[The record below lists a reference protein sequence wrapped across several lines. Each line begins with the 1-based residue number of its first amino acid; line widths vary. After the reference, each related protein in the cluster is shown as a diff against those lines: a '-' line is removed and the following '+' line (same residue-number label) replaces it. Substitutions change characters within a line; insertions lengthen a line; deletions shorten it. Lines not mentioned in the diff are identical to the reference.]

1 LVGHTGKKRAGCI
14 SPIGMGS
21 LIQNQ
26 HWLAACGACGEVI
39 RSKDWSRHPL
49 GPLDK
54 WPAPLQTSVNTILA
68 CSFPLIILWGTDLLQ
83 IYNDSYAEIM
93 GPRHPQGMGQK
104 TSECW
109 PEAWDFN
116 RLVYERVFRG
126 ETVDYKNQLLPLLRD
141 GVLEDYYFDLC
152 YSPLRS
158 WGQEIVGVLVTVFDV
173 TERYNATNE
182 LRRSNRRLNALI
194 AATCNST
201 FRMSPDWKEMWQLDG
216 GGFLKSSEKTT
227 NWLEDYIHPED
238 QLTVMQAVNA
248 AIASEKMYELE
259 HRVRFADG
267 TLGWTQSRAV
277 PIRDE
282 EGRIIEWFG
291 AASDVTAKK
300 LSERALFENEKLAVV
315 GRLASSI
322 AHEINNP
329 LESVINLVYL
339 AQSTAADGETK
350 NYLQLASS
358 ELQRVSH
365 ITSATLRFH
374 RQNSTPSTVNINELI
389 DSVLTLHQG
398 RLASHSIDIEKR
410 YLADLLIT
418 CWPNE
423 VRQVLANLVSNAID
437 AMRSCP
443 NRRLVIRS
451 RTAGEGALISLSDTG
466 SGISATALR
475 RIFEPFFTTKE
486 TTGTGLGLWV
496 SKNIVERHGG
506 RIRVKS
512 CQQAPRAGTIF
523 SIFLPKQPALQTGV
537 AEAET
542 RGSAAVKPR

>member
-1 LVGHTGKKRAGCI
+1 
-14 SPIGMGS
+14 
-21 LIQNQ
+21 
-26 HWLAACGACGEVI
+26 
-39 RSKDWSRHPL
+39 
-49 GPLDK
+49 
-54 WPAPLQTSVNTILA
+54 
-68 CSFPLIILWGTDLLQ
+68 
-83 IYNDSYAEIM
+83 M

-141 GVLEDYYFDLC
+141 RILQDYYFDLC
-152 YSPLRS
+152 YSPLRKD
-158 WGQEIVGVLVTVFDV
+158 GQQITGVLVTVFDV

-182 LRRSNRRLNALI
+182 LRHSNRRLNALV

-201 FRMSPDWKEMWQLDG
+201 FTMSPDWKEMWHLEG
-216 GGFLKSSEKTT
+216 GGFLQSSDKSTT
-227 NWLEDYIHPED
+227 WLEDYIHPED
-238 QLTVMQAVNA
+238 RLAVMQAVNEA
-248 AIASEKMYELE
+248 LSSGKTYELE
-259 HRVRFADG
+259 HRARFADG

-300 LSERALFENEKLAVV
+300 LSEKALFENEKLAVV

-329 LESVINLVYL
+329 LEAVINLVYL
-339 AQSTAADGETK
+339 AQSTASDDERK
-350 NYLQLASS
+350 NYLQLASA
-358 ELQRVSH
+358 ELQRVSL

-374 RQNSTPSTVNINELI
+374 RQSSSPSRVDVNELI

-398 RLASHSIDIEKR
+398 RLASHRITVEKR
-410 YLADLLIT
+410 YADELSII

-437 AMRSCP
+437 AMRSCKE
-443 NRRLVIRS
+443 RRLVIRS
-451 RTAGEGALISLSDTG
+451 RTAGEGALISVSDTG
-466 SGISATALR
+466 SGISRAALR

-496 SKNIVERHGG
+496 SKNIIERHGG
-506 RIRVKS
+506 KIRIKS
-512 CQQAPRAGTIF
+512 CRQSPRAGTVF
-523 SIFLPKQPALQTGV
+523 SVFLPKEPTLQSGI
-537 AEAET
+537 AEPET
-542 RGSAAVKPR
+542 RDSTLSGVKP